1 MRKNNLWDTH
11 VGAAAGANAF
21 ANLNVLYLMMDK
33 GLITQ
38 QEAAKV
44 FTTTARQVRE
54 GSEDGPNPEAGE
66 AVATMM
72 ETMAGWC
79 LGHKGVL

>member
-1 MRKNNLWDTH
+1 MSGNMWDTQQ
-11 VGAAAGANAF
+11 GAMSGASAF
-21 ANLNVLYLMMDK
+21 ATLNTLYLMIEK

-38 QEAAKV
+38 QEAANV
-44 FTTTARQVRE
+44 FTNTARQVRE
-54 GSEDGPNPEAGE
+54 GSEDGQNPTAGE

-79 LGHKGVL
+79 LGHKTVL

>member
-1 MRKNNLWDTH
+1 M
-11 VGAAAGANAF
+11 
-21 ANLNVLYLMMDK
+21 